1 MNEQSLTAKLRE
13 VSFATL
19 GHFLEKGFVNYAIRA
34 MVPGGRIVGRAV
46 TLRVAQADA
55 CAVNQALISLHPGDV
70 LVIDMADD
78 HDHACIGAV
87 TQFAARCA
95 GAAGIV
101 VDGVVTDLN
110 ELRACQLPVFAR
122 GTTQLTTKLVGEDKS
137 AYNVPVSC
145 GGIVVNPGDMVLAD
159 DNGVL
164 VLPAEDLTDVV
175 DRALAS
181 DLAEPDLLARL
192 SSGQKLSDVLNT
204 SGAGVKHHTRLCTKS
219 RQPQSPPLER

>member
-1 MNEQSLTAKLRE
+1 MNDEALTAKLRE

-55 CAVNQALISLHPGDV
+55 CAVNRALINLHAGDV

-87 TQFAARCA
+87 TQFAARCV
-95 GAAGIV
+95 GASGIV

-122 GTTQLTTKLVGEDKS
+122 GTTQLTTKLVGGDKS
-137 AYNVPVSC
+137 AFNVPVNC
-145 GGIVVNPGDMVLAD
+145 GGIVVNPGDLVLAD

-164 VLPAEDLTDVV
+164 VLPAEDLIGVV
-175 DRALAS
+175 DKALTS
-181 DLAEPDLLARL
+181 DLEEPDLLARL
-192 SSGQKLSDVLNT
+192 RSGQKLSDVLNI
-204 SGAGVKHHTRLCTKS
+204 RRPCF
-219 RQPQSPPLER
+219 PLAAP

>member
-1 MNEQSLTAKLRE
+1 MNEQALTAKLRE

-110 ELRACQLPVFAR
+110 ELRVCQLPVFAR
-122 GTTQLTTKLVGEDKS
+122 GTTQLTTKLVGGDKS

-145 GGIVVNPGDMVLAD
+145 GGIVVRPGDMVLAD

-164 VLPAEDLTDVV
+164 VLPAEDLTEVV
-175 DRALAS
+175 DKALAS

-192 SSGQKLSDVLNT
+192 RSGQKLSDVLNT
-204 SGAGVKHHTRLCTKS
+204 SGAGAS
-219 RQPQSPPLER
+219 

>member
-1 MNEQSLTAKLRE
+1 MNNEELTTKLRE

-19 GHFLEKGFVNYAIRA
+19 GHFLERGFVNHAIRA

-46 TLRVAQADA
+46 TLRLAEADA
-55 CAVNQALISLHPGDV
+55 CAVNRALITLQPGDV
-70 LVIDMADD
+70 LVIDMAGD
-78 HDHACIGAV
+78 HAHACIGAV

-122 GTTQLTTKLVGEDKS
+122 GTTQLTTKLVGGEGNS
-137 AYNVPVSC
+137 LNVAVTC
-145 GGIVVNPGDMVLAD
+145 GGVAVQPGDMVLAD

-164 VLPAEDLTDVV
+164 ILPPDELAAVI

-192 SSGQKLSDVLNT
+192 RGGEPLSTVLVT
-204 SGAGVKHHTRLCTKS
+204 SRNKS
-219 RQPQSPPLER
+219 